1 MKNIYI
7 LGIPI
12 DNISLEEVKF
22 AIENVLHK
30 NGETFKIFTPNPEIL
45 LKARK
50 DNHFKEI
57 LKRSDLS
64 VADGFGLILAGYITG
79 DRIKEQIKGLDLML
93 EVCRIAQ
100 KCKKSIFL
108 LGGEDGVARQTK
120 LNLEIMFPNINIAGF
135 SEDENA
141 CYNLISEKKP
151 DIIFVALGAPKQEKW
166 IAENIKKFPDIK
178 IAMAVGGSFDMI
190 SGKIKRAPLCFR
202 KTNMEWLWRF
212 LMEPRK
218 RWRRVFNAVII
229 FPLTVF
235 IYKLKKQISNF

>member
-1 MKNIYI
+1 MTERINV
-7 LGIPI
+7 LNIPI

-30 NGETFKIFTPNPEIL
+30 DGETFKIFTPNPEIL

-50 DNHFKEI
+50 DSHFKEI

-64 VADGFGLILAGYITG
+64 IADGFGLILAGYVIG
-79 DRIKEQIKGLDLML
+79 DRIKEQIKGSDLML
-93 EVCRIAQ
+93 EVCGIAQ

-120 LNLEIMFPNINIAGF
+120 LNLETMFPNINIAGF

-141 CYNLISEKKP
+141 CYNLIFEKKP

-166 IAENIKKFPDIK
+166 IAENIKKFPDTK
-178 IAMAVGGSFDMI
+178 IAMTVGGSFDMI
-190 SGKIKRAPLCFR
+190 SGKIKRAPAFLR

-218 RWRRVFNAVII
+218 RWRRVFNAVVV
-229 FPLTVF
+229 FPLSVIIDEF
-235 IYKLKKQISNF
+235 KK

>member
-1 MKNIYI
+1 MTERINI
-7 LGIPI
+7 LNIPI

-30 NGETFKIFTPNPEIL
+30 NRETFKIFTPNPEIL

-50 DNHFKEI
+50 DSHFEEI

-79 DRIKEQIKGLDLML
+79 NGIKEQIKGSDLML

-108 LGGEDGVARQTK
+108 LGGEDGAARQTK
-120 LNLEIMFPNINIAGF
+120 LNLETMLPNINIAGF

-190 SGKIKRAPLCFR
+190 SGKIKRAPLYFR

-218 RWRRVFNAVII
+218 RWRRIFNAVVV
-229 FPLTVF
+229 FPLLVIVDEF
-235 IYKLKKQISNF
+235 KK